1 MDTINSLPSRRSKLD
16 IPAGLPNDVRLLST
30 QEVAALMGVSP
41 KTIRR
46 LLDAGKLP
54 QIVRIG
60 RLIRWRENDI
70 ITMIRGL

>member
-1 MDTINSLPSRRSKLD
+1 MDSTTSLPSHRSKLD
-16 IPAGLPNDVRLLST
+16 IPAGLPNDVRLLNT
-30 QEVAALMGVSP
+30 QDVAALLGVSP

-70 ITMIRGL
+70 INMIRGL

>member
-1 MDTINSLPSRRSKLD
+1 MIVSSQNQNHRDGTRLPS
-16 IPAGLPNDVRLLST
+16 GLPNDVRLLNTS
-30 QEVAALMGVSP
+30 EVAALMGVSP

-54 QIVRIG
+54 QMVRVG

-70 ITMIRGL
+70 ISMIRSL